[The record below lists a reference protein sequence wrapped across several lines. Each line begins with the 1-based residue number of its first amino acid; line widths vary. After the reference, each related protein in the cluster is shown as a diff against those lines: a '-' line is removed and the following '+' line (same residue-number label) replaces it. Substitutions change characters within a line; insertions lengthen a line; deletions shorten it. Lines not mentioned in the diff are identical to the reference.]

1 MTEEEDES
9 TVYQPLGRKKQTLS
23 SDTSEPASNP
33 PEDTKNFVYLSLLA
47 CGIGFVLPYSS
58 FIVAADYW
66 QERFKGKSVALDM
79 YEQKLCI
86 RKLYQSSLSFF
97 SGLFHTF

>member
-1 MTEEEDES
+1 MTEEEDDS
-9 TVYQPLGRKKQTLS
+9 TVYQPLGRKKHTLE
-23 SDTSEPASNP
+23 SDTSEPANNP

-79 YEQKLCI
+79 YDTKLDKRI
-86 RKLYQSSLSFF
+86 YI
-97 SGLFHTF
+97 